1 MGHEKAADRA
11 APRAGGVDGMARAPD
26 ELGEAGR
33 HWVARQAPPCER
45 EVGRR
50 RAVKRAE
57 AAHLV
62 GPEPPEAP
70 PRAGDELVELAP
82 RGLAVAHETIYVH
95 GVEIDDRI
103 TIATPEGVDLELTLA
118 GVGSRFVSAL
128 VDFMLQLAL
137 LVGVSGVGAAVGAF
151 GNGYGSVVVLLA
163 GFLVFAAY
171 DVLFEVFASGRTPG
185 KRLNGLRVVRVDGS
199 PVTFFTS
206 AIRNVLRLVDILPG
220 LYLVGIVTILVTR
233 QNQRLGDVAAGTLVV
248 RERTEHPSL
257 RGLRAPEPVPSTNAW
272 DATAV
277 TAGELPPVCR

>member
-1 MGHEKAADRA
+1 M
-11 APRAGGVDGMARAPD
+11 
-26 ELGEAGR
+26 
-33 HWVARQAPPCER
+33 
-45 EVGRR
+45 
-50 RAVKRAE
+50 
-57 AAHLV
+57 
-62 GPEPPEAP
+62 
-70 PRAGDELVELAP
+70 
-82 RGLAVAHETIYVH
+82 
-95 GVEIDDRI
+95 EIDDRI

-128 VDFMLQLAL
+128 VDFMLQIVL

-163 GFLVFAAY
+163 SFLVFAAY

-220 LYLVGIVTILVTR
+220 MYLVGIVTILVTR

-248 RERTEHPSL
+248 RERTGLPSL
-257 RGLRAPEPVPSTNAW
+257 RELRTAQPQRAPAPTANAW
-272 DATAV
+272 DVTAV
-277 TAGELPPVCR
+277 TADELATVRSFLTRRYELTHDARYRLAADLAGALRPKVVGAPETLGSEAFLEKLAVAKAPRA